1 MTKIVLIFP
10 RIDEEKEHHHLP
22 VSTLSLAAPLEKAGY
37 DYSIW
42 DQRISPIEEL
52 DALLSDAEIVGL
64 TMFTGFQTHCG
75 YELLKRAKKSNPNI
89 ISIIGGP
96 HVTALPQQTAD
107 DPYVDF
113 AVEGFGEETF
123 IRMLNTLSSK
133 GSLTDE
139 IIPGLY
145 QSAEARTV
153 SIDPKKLSVEQAK
166 FDDDYWEPLPYHKIK
181 VNDYI
186 NPETGRVMYVAH
198 YGCPA
203 KCTFCATPHY
213 RKWTAKPLDLI
224 KKDLD
229 QIWNTFNFKEMCF
242 FDATLFTR
250 KDRVND
256 IIDLLD
262 PYPNVNWMADA
273 RAVELNKYSTDELKQ
288 IRDKKAELD
297 FLIVGLESGSERI
310 AEDVMKKGKKHL
322 DMYRTVTKRIKE
334 ADIKLVSGLIFGIP
348 GETHEDLYK
357 TIDFVSEI
365 RDIHPGFS
373 LSSTFFR
380 PLPGTELYELLDD
393 TGYIAPKS
401 LKDWAEYGASSH
413 FRYNEWMDVPW
424 LDGTDKELYRKA
436 YDKFIEVHAEI
447 LV

>member
-1 MTKIVLIFP
+1 MLG
-10 RIDEEKEHHHLP
+10 
-22 VSTLSLAAPLEKAGY
+22 TLSTKGNL
-37 DYSIW
+37 
-42 DQRISPIEEL
+42 
-52 DALLSDAEIVGL
+52 VGE
-64 TMFTGFQTHCG
+64 F
-75 YELLKRAKKSNPNI
+75 
-89 ISIIGGP
+89 
-96 HVTALPQQTAD
+96 
-107 DPYVDF
+107 
-113 AVEGFGEETF
+113 
-123 IRMLNTLSSK
+123 
-133 GSLTDE
+133 
-139 IIPGLY
+139 IPGLY
-145 QSAEARTV
+145 QSTDKIAV
-153 SIDPKKLSVEQAK
+153 QIDPKKLSVEKKK

-273 RAVELNKYSTDELKQ
+273 RAVELNKYSTDELMQ

-322 DMYRTVTKRIKE
+322 EMFRTVTKRIKE

-357 TIDFVSEI
+357 TIDYVSEI

-380 PLPGTELYELLDD
+380 PLPGTELYDLLDD
-393 TGYIAPKS
+393 AGHIAPKS
-401 LKDWAEYGASSH
+401 LKDWAEYGANSH

-424 LDGTDKELYRKA
+424 LNEAEKEVYRKA
-436 YDKFIEVHAEI
+436 YDKFIDVHAEI
-447 LV
+447 LI